1 MASASWLN
9 EHWCIGFLF
18 PAWEQGLKE
27 EGKEK
32 VVKEGQKLQVTDLQ
46 GQGDYSGQKLHLLYD
61 PVEVLGRV
69 SQAGLQPLQQP
80 EAVHLL
86 EEVTVV
92 RAGGPGGLSPRQRLG
107 SG

>member
-1 MASASWLN
+1 M
-9 EHWCIGFLF
+9 
-18 PAWEQGLKE
+18 KE

-32 VVKEGQKLQVTDLQ
+32 VVKEGQRLQVTDLQ
-46 GQGDYSGQKLHLLYD
+46 GQGDYSGQRLHLLYD

-86 EEVTVV
+86 EEVTVG